1 MKESASPQ
9 LDDEILALERAALVR
24 WCQGD
29 PSGYLEI
36 CADDIVYFDP
46 FIERRI
52 DGLAALRTYYESLRG
67 KISAPRWEILDPLVQ
82 HSGNIAVLTFHFVSG
97 GGSEGGL
104 RWNSSETYRHG
115 SEGWR
120 LIHSHWSFAQSKR

>member
-1 MKESASPQ
+1 VKESASPQ

-104 RWNSSETYRHG
+104 RWTSSETYRHG